1 MNMSTVSKAKTK
13 ILNWVWDNPLTT
25 TILVSIPTFIV
36 VIWVALK
43 KHIL

>member
-13 ILNWVWDNPLTT
+13 ILNWIWDHPHISGIAISIILFPLVVVM
-25 TILVSIPTFIV
+25 TI
-36 VIWVALK
+36 K